1 VSFLAP
7 LWLAA
12 AGAAALGVVALHFI
26 TTQRP
31 PASLLPT
38 ARFVPQGDARASSR
52 AARPTDLLL
61 LLLRCAAILLLG
73 AAFAGPVTR
82 ARGTSLARV
91 ILVDRSR
98 GSLADVRDSARAV
111 MQSAGAGGRN
121 ADVVVLFDSS
131 ATIVTNGAGD
141 SLGALAA
148 RRARGSLTAGLVTA
162 RRAAADLS
170 QRADS
175 VELVIVS
182 PLTADEIDAA
192 SVSTLGR
199 WPGRARVVR
208 TAAAP
213 ATNVVIAL
221 ASPDADDAL
230 RPAIAALTSAASN
243 NAAGNAGRAGTAV
256 AVRVLRARLTGADS
270 AAARDG
276 AAIVTWPHAGTTP
289 PTAQGLWAGN
299 ATLVAPLERMA
310 LPAAGSGTRVVARW
324 ADGAPAAIESPLGRG
339 CIRTIGV
346 GVPNA
351 GDVTL
356 QPAFVAV
363 AHALLAP
370 CDGANISAAA
380 SDSTARLFARTGPA
394 APAASLRPGDDRSPL
409 APWLLGGALLLLV
422 GEIFARRGSVEMV
435 S

>member
-1 VSFLAP
+1 MNFLAP

-12 AGAAALGVVALHFI
+12 AGAAALGAVALHFI

-31 PASLLPT
+31 PASPLPT

-61 LLLRCAAILLLG
+61 LLLRCATILLVG
-73 AAFAGPVTR
+73 AAFAGPVTH
-82 ARGTSLARV
+82 ARGASLARV
-91 ILVDRSR
+91 ILLDRSR
-98 GSLADVRDSARAV
+98 GSLSDVRDSALALMRSGDGTAR
-111 MQSAGAGGRN
+111 S

-131 ATIVTNGAGD
+131 ATIVASGAAD
-141 SLGALAA
+141 SLGALVA
-148 RRARGSLTAGLVTA
+148 RRSRGSLTAGLVTA
-162 RRAAADLS
+162 RRAAAGLS

-192 SVSTLGR
+192 SASTLER
-199 WPGRARVVR
+199 WPGRARLVR

-213 ATNVVIAL
+213 ATNVAITLVGGD
-221 ASPDADDAL
+221 PDDAL
-230 RPAIAALTSAASN
+230 RPAIDALKSAGLN
-243 NAAGNAGRAGTAV
+243 NAAGHGGRAGTAV
-256 AVRVLRARLTGADS
+256 QVRVLRARPLSADS

-276 AAIVTWPHAGTTP
+276 AAVVLWPYAGTKTP
-289 PTAQGLWAGN
+289 MAQGLWAGN
-299 ATLVAPLERMA
+299 ATLVAPLERI
-310 LPAAGSGTRVVARW
+310 PISQVAGSRVVARW
-324 ADGAPAAIESPLGRG
+324 ADGSPAAIESPLGGG
-339 CIRTIGV
+339 CVRTIGV

-363 AHALLAP
+363 THALLAP
-370 CDGANISAAA
+370 CEGVSLSAAA
-380 SDSTARLFARTGPA
+380 SDSTARLFARPGPA
-394 APAASLRPGDDRSPL
+394 APAAALRSDDDRSPL
-409 APWLLGGALLLLV
+409 APWLLGAALLLLV

>member
-1 VSFLAP
+1 MNFLAP

-12 AGAAALGVVALHFI
+12 AGAAALGAVALHFI

-31 PASLLPT
+31 PASPLPT

-73 AAFAGPVTR
+73 AAFAGPVTH

-98 GSLADVRDSARAV
+98 GSLADVRDSALAV
-111 MQSAGAGGRN
+111 MRSGDGVARG

-131 ATIVTNGAGD
+131 ATIVTSGAAD
-141 SLGALAA
+141 SLGARAA

-192 SVSTLGR
+192 SAGTIER
-199 WPGRARVVR
+199 WPGRARLVR

-213 ATNVVIAL
+213 ATNVAVAL
-221 ASPDADDAL
+221 VSGDPDDAL
-230 RPAIAALTSAASN
+230 RPAIRALNYAAPN
-243 NAAGNAGRAGTAV
+243 NAARNAGRAGTAV
-256 AVRVLRARLTGADS
+256 PVRVLRARLVAADS
-270 AAARDG
+270 AAAREG
-276 AAIVTWPHAGTTP
+276 AAVVLWPHAGTTM

-299 ATLVAPLERMA
+299 ATIVAPLER
-310 LPAAGSGTRVVARW
+310 LPLPQVAGDARVVARW
-324 ADGAPAAIESPLGRG
+324 ADGAPAAIESALGRG
-339 CIRTIGV
+339 CVRTIGV

-356 QPAFVAV
+356 QPAFMAV

-370 CDGANISAAA
+370 CDGSNVSAAVA
-380 SDSTARLFARTGPA
+380 DSTAGLFARPGPA
-394 APAASLRPGDDRSPL
+394 APAAALRPDDDRSPL
-409 APWLLGGALLLLV
+409 APWLLGGALLLLI
-422 GEIFARRGSVEMV
+422 GELFARRGSVETV
-435 S
+435 P

>member
-1 VSFLAP
+1 MNFLAP

-12 AGAAALGVVALHFI
+12 AGAAALGAVALHFI

-31 PASLLPT
+31 PASPLPT

-73 AAFAGPVTR
+73 AAFAGPVTH

-98 GSLADVRDSARAV
+98 GSLADVRDSTLALT
-111 MQSAGAGGRN
+111 QSDAGRS

-131 ATIVTNGAGD
+131 ATIVTSSVPD
-141 SLGALAA
+141 SLRAPAA
-148 RRARGSLTAGLVTA
+148 RRSRGSLTAGLVTA

-170 QRADS
+170 ERADS

-192 SVSTLGR
+192 SMSTLER
-199 WPGRARVVR
+199 WPGRARLVR
-208 TAAAP
+208 TTAAP
-213 ATNVVIAL
+213 ATTAAITLV
-221 ASPDADDAL
+221 SGESDDAL
-230 RPAIAALTSAASN
+230 RPAISALNYTASNSAA
-243 NAAGNAGRAGTAV
+243 GHAGRAGTAV
-256 AVRVLRARLTGADS
+256 TIRVLRARLVGADS

-276 AAIVTWPHAGTTP
+276 AAVVLWPHAGTTTP
-289 PTAQGLWAGN
+289 AAQGLWAGN
-299 ATLVAPLERMA
+299 ATLVSPLERMA
-310 LPAAGSGTRVVARW
+310 LPEVASGGRVIARW

-346 GVPNA
+346 GVPAA

-356 QPAFVAV
+356 QPAFIGVAR
-363 AHALLAP
+363 ALLAP
-370 CDGANISAAA
+370 CDGANVGAAV
-380 SDSTARLFARTGPA
+380 SDSIARQFARPGPA
-394 APAASLRPGDDRSPL
+394 AAAAALRPDDDRSPL
-409 APWLLGGALLLLV
+409 APWLLGGALVLLI
-422 GEIFARRGSVEMV
+422 GELFARRGSVETV

>member
-1 VSFLAP
+1 MSFLAP

-12 AGAAALGVVALHFI
+12 AGAAALGAVALHFI

-73 AAFAGPVTR
+73 AAFAGPVTH
-82 ARGTSLARV
+82 ARGAALGRV

-98 GSLADVRDSARAV
+98 GSLADVRDSALALMRNVDRA
-111 MQSAGAGGRN
+111 ARG

-131 ATIVTNGAGD
+131 ATIVTSGAVD
-141 SLGALAA
+141 SLGAPGA

-182 PLTADEIDAA
+182 PLIADEIDAA
-192 SVSTLGR
+192 SAGTIER
-199 WPGRARVVR
+199 WPGRAQLVR

-213 ATNVVIAL
+213 ATNVAITLV
-221 ASPDADDAL
+221 SGDADDAL
-230 RPAIAALTSAASN
+230 RPAIGALNHAVPN
-243 NAAGNAGRAGTAV
+243 NAAGTAGRAGTAA
-256 AVRVLRARLTGADS
+256 AVRVLRARLVAADS

-276 AAIVTWPHAGTTP
+276 AAVVSWPHAGTTT
-289 PTAQGLWAGN
+289 PTAEGLWAGN
-299 ATLVAPLERMA
+299 ATLVAPLERMP
-310 LPAAGSGTRVVARW
+310 LPGLARGSHVVARW

-339 CIRTIGV
+339 CVRTIGV

-356 QPAFVAV
+356 QPAFMAV
-363 AHALLAP
+363 AYALLAP
-370 CDGANISAAA
+370 CDGASISTAV
-380 SDSTARLFARTGPA
+380 SDSTARMFARPGPA
-394 APAASLRPGDDRSPL
+394 APSASLRPDDDRSPL
-409 APWLLGGALLLLV
+409 APWLLGGALLLLI
-422 GEIFARRGSVEMV
+422 GELFARRGAAETVA
-435 S
+435 

>member
-1 VSFLAP
+1 MSFLAP

-12 AGAAALGVVALHFI
+12 AGAAALGAVALHFI

-31 PASLLPT
+31 PVSLLPT

-82 ARGTSLARV
+82 GGGTSLARV
-91 ILVDRSR
+91 ILADRSR
-98 GSLADVRDSARAV
+98 GSLADVRDSVLALTRSGDGRA
-111 MQSAGAGGRN
+111 AN
-121 ADVVVLFDSS
+121 ADVMVLFDSS
-131 ATIVTNGAGD
+131 ATIVTTGVAD
-141 SLGALAA
+141 SLRTFTASHS
-148 RRARGSLTAGLVTA
+148 RGSLTAALVTA

-170 QRADS
+170 RRADS

-192 SVSTLGR
+192 SRSTFAR
-199 WPGRARVVR
+199 WPGRARFVR
-208 TAAAP
+208 TSAAP
-213 ATNVVIAL
+213 ATNAVVAL
-221 ASPDADDAL
+221 VSGDPDDAL
-230 RPAIAALTSAASN
+230 RPAIAALN
-243 NAAGNAGRAGTAV
+243 NATGHAGRAAP
-256 AVRVLRARLTGADS
+256 VRVVRAAPLAGDS
-270 AAARDG
+270 AAAREG
-276 AAIVTWPHAGTTP
+276 AAVVVWPHIGTTP
-289 PTAQGLWAGN
+289 PSAQGVWAGN
-299 ATLVAPLERMA
+299 ATLVAPLARMV
-310 LPAAGSGTRVVARW
+310 LPQATGSRVVARW

-339 CIRTIGV
+339 CVRTIGV
-346 GVPNA
+346 GVPVA

-363 AHALLAP
+363 ARVLLAP
-370 CDGANISAAA
+370 CDGANVGAAA
-380 SDSTARLFARTGPA
+380 SDSTARLFTRSGA
-394 APAASLRPGDDRSPL
+394 AATAAAIRPDDDRSPL

-422 GEIFARRGSVEMV
+422 GELFARRGSVEIV